1 MAHARTTVTTGAAGT
16 TEVLIAGAGPVGLSA
31 AAELRR
37 HGVSC
42 RLVDRLPARLP
53 YAKAVGIQPRTLEV
67 WDRMGLARTVLEAAL
82 PMRGQLLYV
91 NGREQARVDLVLP
104 PEVPYGFAALPQY
117 ETERLIEEYVAGLGT
132 VIERGTELLS
142 FTQDEDGVTARL
154 RTASGAEEE
163 LRARYLIG
171 CDGAHS
177 TVRKG
182 LGLRFEGDAFAE
194 GYMLADVVADWD
206 LPYGYG
212 LRSMHRADDGSTDD
226 VLVCIPLPGKGRY
239 RMSMLVPPELAAREA
254 GPESGREPAGNP
266 GAAAPGDG
274 VVHGLTGGADGAPVP
289 ELSHVQAVV
298 DRLGP
303 QPATLSG
310 LRWSS
315 VFRISH
321 RIVDRYGEGRVFVAG
336 DAAHIH
342 PPTGAQG
349 MNTGI
354 QDACNLAWKLA
365 FVLRGAAGPALV
377 AGYDA
382 ERRPVGEEVVG
393 RTVRH
398 ARHGMEADAEDPGTL
413 MLREA
418 QLLVGYRGG
427 PLASGS
433 SGSSASSGP
442 ADAPQPGD
450 RAPDCAGLTQP
461 VAAYPFRLFDVLRGR
476 TGHVV
481 LLYAADGDSGVL
493 AQAADAAEWI
503 RTAGT
508 APAGGADIPTDIP
521 TGTPTGTPTG
531 IPTGTPADSSVR
543 TATAGPLP
551 GTGPQTVAVLARE
564 AAPAMSEDLT
574 VAAYRDAAGEFALLY
589 RPDGPTGFVVR
600 PDGYLAARFPL
611 GDTAAALAW
620 YLAVLSG

>member
-1 MAHARTTVTTGAAGT
+1 M
-16 TEVLIAGAGPVGLSA
+16 LIAGAGPVGLSA

-37 HGVSC
+37 HGVTC

-67 WDRMGLARTVLEAAL
+67 WDRMGLARTVLEAAV
-82 PMRGQLLYV
+82 PMRGQLIYV
-91 NGREQARVDLVLP
+91 NGRDQGRTDLVLP

-132 VIERGTELLS
+132 AIERGTELLS
-142 FTQDEDGVTARL
+142 FTQDADGVTARL

-182 LGLRFEGDAFAE
+182 LGLSFEGAAFAE
-194 GYMLADVVADWD
+194 EYMLADVVADWD

-212 LRSMHRADDGSTDD
+212 LRSLHRADDGSTDD
-226 VLVCIPLPGKGRY
+226 VLVCIPLPGAGRY
-239 RMSMLVPPELAAREA
+239 RMSMLVPPELSAREDA
-254 GPESGREPAGNP
+254 GSSTGSPARGP
-266 GAAAPGDG
+266 AAAAPADG
-274 VVHGLTGGADGAPVP
+274 VVHGLEGGGAGARVP
-289 ELSHVQAVV
+289 ELSHIQAVV
-298 DRLGP
+298 DRLAP

-310 LRWSS
+310 LRWTS

-354 QDACNLAWKLA
+354 QDACNLAWKIA
-365 FVLRGAAGPALV
+365 SVLRGEAGPALI

-382 ERRPVGEEVVG
+382 ERRPIGEEVVG

-398 ARHGMEADAEDPGTL
+398 AREGMEADPDDPETL

-427 PLASGS
+427 PLAAGS
-433 SGSSASSGP
+433 TGELRPG
-442 ADAPQPGD
+442 DAPRPGD
-450 RAPDCAGLTQP
+450 RAPDCVGLTGS
-461 VAAYPFRLFDVLRGR
+461 VAAYPSRLLDVLRGR

-481 LLYAADGDSGVL
+481 LLYAADGNDNGQGNGNGQGHGNGNGEAGSDALDEAVEAL
-493 AQAADAAEWI
+493 EALEAAGAI
-503 RTAGT
+503 RTEV
-508 APAGGADIPTDIP
+508 I
-521 TGTPTGTPTG
+521 
-531 IPTGTPADSSVR
+531 
-543 TATAGPLP
+543 
-551 GTGPQTVAVLARE
+551 AVIARG
-564 AAPAMSEDLT
+564 AAPAASENLA
-574 VAAYRDAAGEFALLY
+574 VPGYRDTAGEFARLY
-589 RPDGPTGFVVR
+589 RPEGPTGFVVR
-600 PDGYLAARFPL
+600 PDGYLGARFPL
-611 GDTAAALAW
+611 ADTAAALSG
-620 YLAVLSG
+620 YLAALSGAGRDPEATA